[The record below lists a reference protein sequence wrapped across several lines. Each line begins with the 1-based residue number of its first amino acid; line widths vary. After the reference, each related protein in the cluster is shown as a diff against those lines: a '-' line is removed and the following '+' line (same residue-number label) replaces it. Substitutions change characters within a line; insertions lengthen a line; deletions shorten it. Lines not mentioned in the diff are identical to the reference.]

1 MRIAGWIC
9 LVIGVL
15 SFFGAA
21 LKGNS
26 VFGPVFW
33 IGLGAF
39 LLYRVNNK
47 EEEREKKHIKLDQ
60 QSKEETHIQENI
72 TKSIPETT
80 QIESPVLPIQQLES
94 LEDIQA
100 QLTLQQ
106 REAAMCLISFFGGYN
121 NNLMDDAPIMLF
133 KQSAVFFGLPDSPV
147 VLSKIMSKYTDAD
160 TLVDIVLTI
169 KPIKAKEFLLLTCY
183 DLINSSGKPEAYDLL
198 FILFNI
204 ANDMGYDKTRF
215 EQLIRLYQ

>member
-1 MRIAGWIC
+1 MKTAGWIS
-9 LVIGVL
+9 LVFGVL
-15 SFFGAA
+15 SLIGASQ
-21 LKGNS
+21 KGDS
-26 VFGPVFW
+26 IFGPLFF

-39 LLYRVNNK
+39 FLYRANNK
-47 EEEREKKHIKLDQ
+47 EQ
-60 QSKEETHIQENI
+60 VTQSKPYNSNTIADFELPAKED
-72 TKSIPETT
+72 SIDESDKKTT
-80 QIESPVLPIQQLES
+80 DDDIPNQQMES

-133 KQSAVFFGLPDSPV
+133 KQSAVFFGLPDSPA
-147 VLSKIMSKYTDAD
+147 VLSKIMSKYTDAN

-183 DLINSSGKPEAYDLL
+183 DLIKSSGKPEAYDL
-198 FILFNI
+198 LFNI

>member
-1 MRIAGWIC
+1 MRVAGWIC

-26 VFGPVFW
+26 VFGPLFW
-33 IGLGAF
+33 ISLGAF
-39 LLYRVNNK
+39 LLYRSNNK
-47 EEEREKKHIKLDQ
+47 NDECDKKPANLNK
-60 QSKEETHIQENI
+60 QSKENTQVQESNIIYVHETKKNDIQ
-72 TKSIPETT
+72 K
-80 QIESPVLPIQQLES
+80 LPNQKLES
-94 LEDIQA
+94 LESIQD

-133 KQSAVFFGLPDSPV
+133 KQSAIFFGLPDSPV
-147 VLSKIMSKYTDAD
+147 VLTKIMSKYTDAD
-160 TLVDIVLTI
+160 TLIDIVLTI
-169 KPIKAKEFLLLTCY
+169 KLIKAKEFLLLTCY
-183 DLINSSGKPEAYDLL
+183 DLIKSSGKSEAYDL
-198 FILFNI
+198 LFNI

-215 EQLIRLYQ
+215 GQLIRLYQ

>member
-1 MRIAGWIC
+1 MRTAGWIC

-26 VFGPVFW
+26 VFGPLFW
-33 IGLGAF
+33 IGLGVF
-39 LLYRVNNK
+39 LLYRVNN
-47 EEEREKKHIKLDQ
+47 REDKRENKPTRLDQ
-60 QSKEETHIQENI
+60 QSKDEIPVQESI
-72 TKSIPETT
+72 TKPIPETNKNE
-80 QIESPVLPIQQLES
+80 IPELPNQQLES

-133 KQSAVFFGLPDSPV
+133 KQSAIFFGLPDSPAA
-147 VLSKIMSKYTDAD
+147 LSKIMSKYTDAD

-183 DLINSSGKPEAYDLL
+183 DLIKSSGKSEAYDLL
-198 FILFNI
+198 YNI
-204 ANDMGYDKTRF
+204 ANDMGYDKARF

>member
-1 MRIAGWIC
+1 MRTAGWIC

-26 VFGPVFW
+26 VFGPLFW

-47 EEEREKKHIKLDQ
+47 DDEHEKKPTKPHQ
-60 QSKEETHIQENI
+60 QSKEMMQVQESI
-72 TKSIPETT
+72 TKSVPESK
-80 QIESPVLPIQQLES
+80 QNEPPKLPNPQLES

-121 NNLMDDAPIMLF
+121 NNLMDDVPIMLF
-133 KQSAVFFGLPDSPV
+133 KQSAIFFGLPDSPAA
-147 VLSKIMSKYTDAD
+147 LSKIMSKYTDAD

-183 DLINSSGKPEAYDLL
+183 DLIKSSGKSEAYDL
-198 FILFNI
+198 LFNI
-204 ANDMGYDKTRF
+204 ANDMGYDKARF

>member
-1 MRIAGWIC
+1 MRTAGWIC

-26 VFGPVFW
+26 VFGPLFW

-47 EEEREKKHIKLDQ
+47 DDECEKKPTKLDQ
-60 QSKEETHIQENI
+60 QSKEDTQVQESI
-72 TKSIPETT
+72 TKSVPESKQNET
-80 QIESPVLPIQQLES
+80 PKHPNQQLES
-94 LEDIQA
+94 LEEIQA

-121 NNLMDDAPIMLF
+121 NNLMDDVPIMLF
-133 KQSAVFFGLPDSPV
+133 KQSAIFFGLPDSPAA
-147 VLSKIMSKYTDAD
+147 LSKIMSKYTDAD

-183 DLINSSGKPEAYDLL
+183 DLIKSSGKSEAYDL
-198 FILFNI
+198 LFNI
-204 ANDMGYDKTRF
+204 ANDMGYDKARF

>member
-1 MRIAGWIC
+1 MKSAGWIC

-26 VFGPVFW
+26 SVFGPLFW

-39 LLYRVNNK
+39 LLYRANNK
-47 EEEREKKHIKLDQ
+47 EESKKRPSELNQHPENST
-60 QSKEETHIQENI
+60 QSQESIIEPVYETNQDNI
-72 TKSIPETT
+72 PK
-80 QIESPVLPIQQLES
+80 LPIQQLES
-94 LEDIQA
+94 LEDIQTK
-100 QLTLQQ
+100 LTLQQ

-133 KQSAVFFGLPDSPV
+133 KQSAVFFGLPDSPA

-169 KPIKAKEFLLLTCY
+169 KPVKAKEFMLLTCY
-183 DLINSSGKPEAYDLL
+183 DLIKSSGKSEAHDL
-198 FILFNI
+198 LFNI
-204 ANDMGYDKTRF
+204 ANDMGYNKTRL

>member
-1 MRIAGWIC
+1 MKTAGWIC
-9 LVIGVL
+9 LVFGVL
-15 SFFGAA
+15 SFLGAA

-26 VFGPVFW
+26 VFGPLFW

-47 EEEREKKHIKLDQ
+47 EQKDEKETIKTNILPEEKSQ
-60 QSKEETHIQENI
+60 IQE
-72 TKSIPETT
+72 SY
-80 QIESPVLPIQQLES
+80 IESGSKKIQNDVQSLHNQQLES
-94 LEDIQA
+94 LRDIQA

-121 NNLMDDAPIMLF
+121 DNLMDDTPLMLF
-133 KQSAVFFGLPDSPV
+133 KQSAIFYGLSDSTA

-169 KPIKAKEFLLLTCY
+169 KPVKAKEFLLLTCY
-183 DLINSSGKPEAYDLL
+183 DLIKSSGKSEAYDLL
-198 FILFNI
+198 LNI
-204 ANDMGYDKTRF
+204 ANDMGYSKTRL
-215 EQLIRLYQ
+215 EQLIQHYQ

>member
-1 MRIAGWIC
+1 MRTAGWIC
-9 LVIGVL
+9 LIIGVL

-26 VFGPVFW
+26 VFGPLFW

-47 EEEREKKHIKLDQ
+47 EDEREKKPIKLDQ
-60 QSKEETHIQENI
+60 QSEEEKHVQECI
-72 TKSIPETT
+72 SKSIPDTN
-80 QIESPVLPIQQLES
+80 QIERPEFPNQHLES

-133 KQSAVFFGLPDSPV
+133 KQSAVFFGLPDSPA

-160 TLVDIVLTI
+160 TIVDIVLTI
-169 KPIKAKEFLLLTCY
+169 KPVKAKEFLLLTCY
-183 DLINSSGKPEAYDLL
+183 DLIKSSDKQEAYDL
-198 FILFNI
+198 LFNI

-215 EQLIRLYQ
+215 QQLIKLYQ

>member
-1 MRIAGWIC
+1 MRTAGWIC

-26 VFGPVFW
+26 VFGPLFW

-39 LLYRVNNK
+39 LLYRVNSK
-47 EEEREKKHIKLDQ
+47 EDEREKDPTKPDQ
-60 QSKEETHIQENI
+60 QSKEMIQIQESI
-72 TKSIPETT
+72 TKSVPEFKQNETP
-80 QIESPVLPIQQLES
+80 ELHNQQLES
-94 LEDIQA
+94 LEEIQA

-133 KQSAVFFGLPDSPV
+133 KQSAIFFGLPDSPAA
-147 VLSKIMSKYTDAD
+147 LSKVMSKYTDAD

-183 DLINSSGKPEAYDLL
+183 DLIKSSGKSEAYDL
-198 FILFNI
+198 LFNI
-204 ANDMGYDKTRF
+204 ANDMGYNKTRF